1 MKERWEPM
9 KLTPVGRISKV
20 VQSGAGKLTPIGGDP
35 GESRKQG
42 PVG

>member
-20 VQSGAGKLTPIGGDP
+20 VQIGGGKLTPMGGDP
-35 GESRKQG
+35 GESRKEAPTG
-42 PVG
+42 